1 MDHLVHPDGLPLDPL
16 PYHRVHV
23 LRLVGDKVGSIRP
36 SLPAELGG
44 PEGHVSLHV
53 LGEVLVEVVGEGGG
67 PDRLPPGQVLFIL
80 LPRLGGE
87 EDPAQKMSKGG
98 AREVQKRRGAEGR
111 QDRRGESREETLL
124 VFILVEVLVLLGASS
139 ARHSPEENC

>member
-44 PEGHVSLHV
+44 PEGHVPLHV

-80 LPRLGGE
+80 LPRLGGARE
-87 EDPAQKMSKGG
+87 KISKRG

-111 QDRRGESREETLL
+111 QERRGESREETLL